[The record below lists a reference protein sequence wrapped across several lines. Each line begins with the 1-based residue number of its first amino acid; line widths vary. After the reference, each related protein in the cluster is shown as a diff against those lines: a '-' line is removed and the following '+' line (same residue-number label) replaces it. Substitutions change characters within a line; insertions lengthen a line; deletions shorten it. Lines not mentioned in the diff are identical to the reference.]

1 MSIGEVDEKNFDE
14 LPILLIINIFNKINF
29 NFLDFIDTLRKFKQ
43 NEQAKICDYI
53 EIRGNI
59 N

>member
-1 MSIGEVDEKNFDE
+1 MGIGEVDEKNFGKF
-14 LPILLIINIFNKINF
+14 PILLVINIFNKINF